1 MKANNKNRFTTI
13 GSVGGLAFLCAVS
26 LNADAEAQST
36 ALKHATEPATV
47 PSTAFAPSSIN
58 STANA
63 SSDSSPKETTE
74 TSVQYIHTL
83 GQQSVQE
90 ASHAYYQD
98 LLALVLK
105 NTEAE
110 FGKAEIRE
118 LPPPSQGDMHYLLMK
133 GDFIDLHRF
142 GTDLKVEQDLLPIR
156 VPLLAGGLGWRGLM
170 IRKSDAVAFS
180 QLNNISQLKN
190 LTACQGH
197 LWPDATILEHAG
209 LKVLR
214 VDGYDQ
220 MLQMLSKKRC
230 DYFPRSIFEGPSEVR
245 QFSKHYPDLY
255 FETDVLLKYPYAMYF
270 FVKKDN
276 LPLAARLER
285 GLSEL
290 ALSGKLQQFMQQ
302 HSVTRHVF
310 PLSQYSDSLVFN
322 LVNPIL
328 PEKTPVD
335 QPEYWLQLP
344 STTRVVTVKPK

>member
-1 MKANNKNRFTTI
+1 MSLVQQLNIMNRLRLVRLSCTSLVALLFSC
-13 GSVGGLAFLCAVS
+13 GSV
-26 LNADAEAQST
+26 Q
-36 ALKHATEPATV
+36 ATEQ
-47 PSTAFAPSSIN
+47 
-58 STANA
+58 
-63 SSDSSPKETTE
+63 
-74 TSVQYIHTL
+74 VQYIHTL

-118 LPPPSQGDMHYLLMK
+118 LPPPAQGDMHYLLMK
-133 GDFIDLHRF
+133 GNFIDLHRF

-170 IRKSDAVAFS
+170 IRKTDAMAFGQIDS
-180 QLNNISQLKN
+180 LSQLKN

-197 LWPDATILEHAG
+197 IWPDSTILEHAG

-255 FETDVLLKYPYAMYF
+255 FDTGILLKYPYAMYF

-276 LPLAARLER
+276 LALAARLDR
-285 GLSEL
+285 GLTEL

-302 HSVTRHVF
+302 HPVTRHVF
-310 PLSQYSDSLVFN
+310 PISQFNQSLVFN

-328 PEKTPVD
+328 PPQTPVD
-335 QPEYWLQLP
+335 QPAFWLQLP
-344 STTRVVTVKPK
+344 SAARVISVKPK

>member
-1 MKANNKNRFTTI
+1 MRWLLMVFVAGFSYQT
-13 GSVGGLAFLCAVS
+13 LAV
-26 LNADAEAQST
+26 NQ
-36 ALKHATEPATV
+36 
-47 PSTAFAPSSIN
+47 
-58 STANA
+58 
-63 SSDSSPKETTE
+63 
-74 TSVQYIHTL
+74 VQTIHTL

-110 FGKAEIRE
+110 FGKAEVRE
-118 LPPPSQGDMHYLLMK
+118 LAPPLQGDMHYLLMK
-133 GDFIDLHRF
+133 GEFIDLHRF

-170 IRKSDAVAFS
+170 IRKTDAMAFS
-180 QLNNISQLKN
+180 QLDSLAQLKN

-197 LWPDATILEHAG
+197 IWPDSTILEYAG

-255 FETDVLLKYPYAMYF
+255 FDTGILLKYPYAMYF

-276 LPLAARLER
+276 LALATRLER
-285 GLSEL
+285 GLTEL

-302 HSVTRHVF
+302 HPVTRHVF
-310 PLSQYSDSLVFN
+310 PISQFNHSLVFN

-328 PEKTPVD
+328 PEKTPVN
-335 QPEYWLQLP
+335 QPAFWLQLP
-344 STTRVVTVKPK
+344 SAARVISVKPQ

>member
-26 LNADAEAQST
+26 LNADAEAQSAVLKQTT
-36 ALKHATEPATV
+36 ASSAL
-47 PSTAFAPSSIN
+47 PSMAIAQSSIN
-58 STANA
+58 ASAN
-63 SSDSSPKETTE
+63 SSLNTSSNAPAAAP
-74 TSVQYIHTL
+74 VHYIHTL

-170 IRKSDAVAFS
+170 IRKSDAMAFS

-310 PLSQYSDSLVFN
+310 PLSQYRDSLVFN

-328 PEKTPVD
+328 PEQTPVD

-344 STTRVVTVKPK
+344 STTRVVTVKPQ

>member
-1 MKANNKNRFTTI
+1 MRWLLMVFVAGFSYQT
-13 GSVGGLAFLCAVS
+13 LAV
-26 LNADAEAQST
+26 NQ
-36 ALKHATEPATV
+36 
-47 PSTAFAPSSIN
+47 
-58 STANA
+58 
-63 SSDSSPKETTE
+63 
-74 TSVQYIHTL
+74 VQTIHTL

-110 FGKAEIRE
+110 FGKAEVRE
-118 LPPPSQGDMHYLLMK
+118 LAPPQQGDMHYLLMK
-133 GDFIDLHRF
+133 GEFIDLHRF

-170 IRKSDAVAFS
+170 IRKTDAMAFS
-180 QLNNISQLKN
+180 QIDSLSQLKN

-197 LWPDATILEHAG
+197 IWPDSTILEYAG

-255 FETDVLLKYPYAMYF
+255 FDTGILLKYPYAMYF

-276 LPLAARLER
+276 LALATRLER
-285 GLSEL
+285 GLTEL

-302 HSVTRHVF
+302 HPVTRHVF
-310 PLSQYSDSLVFN
+310 PISQFNHSLVFN

-328 PEKTPVD
+328 PEQTPVN
-335 QPEYWLQLP
+335 QPAFWLQLP
-344 STTRVVTVKPK
+344 SAARIISVKPQ

>member
-1 MKANNKNRFTTI
+1 VQKFNRLNRLRLISSATGLCLLIAGFSSQAQ
-13 GSVGGLAFLCAVS
+13 GS
-26 LNADAEAQST
+26 
-36 ALKHATEPATV
+36 
-47 PSTAFAPSSIN
+47 AP
-58 STANA
+58 
-63 SSDSSPKETTE
+63 
-74 TSVQYIHTL
+74 VQIIHTL

-98 LLALVLK
+98 LLALVIK
-105 NTEAE
+105 NTESE

-118 LPPPSQGDMHYLLMK
+118 LQPPAQGDMHYLLMR
-133 GDFIDLHRF
+133 GNFIDLHRF
-142 GTDLKVEQDLLPIR
+142 GTDVKTEQDLLPIR

-170 IRKSDAVAFS
+170 IRKEDRTAFR
-180 QLNNISQLKN
+180 QLDSLSQLKN

-197 LWPDATILEHAG
+197 IWPDSTILEFAG

-245 QFSKHYPDLY
+245 QFATQYPDLY
-255 FETDVLLKYPYAMYF
+255 FDTDILIKYPYAMYF

-276 LPLAARLER
+276 LALAARLER
-285 GLSEL
+285 GLTDL

-302 HSVTRHVF
+302 HPVSRHVF
-310 PLSQYSDSLVFN
+310 PMSQYNDSLVFH

-328 PEKTPVD
+328 PDKTPV
-335 QPEYWLQLP
+335 QEPAFWLQLP
-344 STTRVVTVKPK
+344 SAARVIHVNPQ

>member
-1 MKANNKNRFTTI
+1 MMNQLRL
-13 GSVGGLAFLCAVS
+13 VRLCCVS
-26 LNADAEAQST
+26 FFALIFSSGVVNATQ
-36 ALKHATEPATV
+36 P
-47 PSTAFAPSSIN
+47 
-58 STANA
+58 
-63 SSDSSPKETTE
+63 
-74 TSVQYIHTL
+74 VQYIHTL

-105 NTEAE
+105 NTEVE

-118 LPPPSQGDMHYLLMK
+118 LPPPLQGDMHYLLMK
-133 GDFIDLHRF
+133 GDVIDLHRF

-170 IRKSDAVAFS
+170 IRKTDAMAFS
-180 QLNNISQLKN
+180 QIDSLSQLKN

-197 LWPDATILEHAG
+197 IWPDSTILEHAG

-255 FETDVLLKYPYAMYF
+255 FDTGILLKYPYAMYF

-276 LPLAARLER
+276 LALAARLER
-285 GLSEL
+285 GLAEL

-302 HSVTRHVF
+302 HPVTRHVF
-310 PLSQYSDSLVFN
+310 PISQFNQSLVFN

-328 PEKTPVD
+328 PPKTPVD
-335 QPEYWLQLP
+335 QQAFWLQLP
-344 STTRVVTVKPK
+344 SAARVISAKPK

>member
-1 MKANNKNRFTTI
+1 MLDFIIRRHWLSVLSHHHGLSRLLITI
-13 GSVGGLAFLCAVS
+13 VVIWLGMVCAGFH
-26 LNADAEAQST
+26 LNAW
-36 ALKHATEPATV
+36 
-47 PSTAFAPSSIN
+47 
-58 STANA
+58 ANA
-63 SSDSSPKETTE
+63 S
-74 TSVQYIHTL
+74 VQIIHTL
-83 GQQSVQE
+83 GQQSTQE
-90 ASHAYYQD
+90 ASHTYYQD

-105 NTEAE
+105 NTEVE

-118 LPPPSQGDMHYLLMK
+118 LQPPTQGDMHFLLMK
-133 GDFIDLHRF
+133 GNFIDLHRF
-142 GTDLKVEQDLLPIR
+142 GTDMKTEQNLLPIR
-156 VPLLAGGLGWRGLM
+156 IPLLAGGLGWRGFM
-170 IRKSDAVAFS
+170 IRKADAAAFS
-180 QLNNISQLKN
+180 QLDSLSQLKN

-230 DYFPRSIFEGPSEVR
+230 DYFPRSIFEGPAEVR

-276 LPLAARLER
+276 VALAERLER

-290 ALSGKLQQFMQQ
+290 ALTGKLQQFMQQ
-302 HSVTRHVF
+302 HPVTRHVF
-310 PLSQYSDSLVFN
+310 PLSKYDDSLVFH

-328 PEKTPVD
+328 PEKTPVE
-335 QPEYWLQLP
+335 QTAYWLQLP
-344 STTRVVTVKPK
+344 SAARVIQVKSK

>member
-1 MKANNKNRFTTI
+1 MTLTLLVLLVGLA
-13 GSVGGLAFLCAVS
+13 GPSVG
-26 LNADAEAQST
+26 AEQ
-36 ALKHATEPATV
+36 
-47 PSTAFAPSSIN
+47 
-58 STANA
+58 
-63 SSDSSPKETTE
+63 
-74 TSVQYIHTL
+74 VQVIKTL

-110 FGKAEIRE
+110 FGKAEIHE
-118 LPPPSQGDMHYLLMK
+118 LPPPAQGDMQYLLMK
-133 GDFIDLHRF
+133 GDYIDLHRF
-142 GTDLKVEQDLLPIR
+142 GTDLKIEQDLLPIR

-170 IRKSDAVAFS
+170 IRKADAMAFS
-180 QLNNISQLKN
+180 QISSLEQLQS

-197 LWPDATILEHAG
+197 TWPDATILEHAG

-255 FETDVLLKYPYAMYF
+255 FDTDILLKYPYAMYF

-276 LPLAARLER
+276 QALATRLER

-302 HSVTRHVF
+302 HPVSRHVF
-310 PLSQYSDSLVFN
+310 PLSQFNHALVFN
-322 LVNPIL
+322 LMNPIL
-328 PEKTPVD
+328 SEKTPVH
-335 QPEYWLQLP
+335 QSAYWLQLP
-344 STTRVVTVKPK
+344 STVRVISVTPN